1 MNKELLIELQG
12 RHISVITKGIP
23 HPSSGLLEVVGDSYI
38 VINPKSPK
46 VEKVIIEIDQIVSV
60 LVGKN
65 DEVKKNEIRQRARNT
80 EFYSYGQ

>member
-1 MNKELLIELQG
+1 MNKELLIELQD

-65 DEVKKNEIRQRARNT
+65 DEVMKNEVRQRARN
-80 EFYSYGQ
+80 